1 MFSMFCAVVLAAA
14 ATPAP
19 APASGLHVLKS
30 LAVPGDGGWD
40 YLTADADA
48 RRLYVSHSDHVAVVD
63 LDSEKVVGEVKNTQG
78 VHGIAVAPDLKR
90 GFVSAGRA
98 NTVTIFDLG
107 TLATIA
113 EVKTGQN
120 PDAILYEPATHRV
133 FAFNGRSGDATVI
146 EGASGTVAGTV
157 ALGGKPE
164 FAVTDGAG
172 RIYVNI
178 EDKSEL
184 VALDAKTMAVKSRWP
199 LAPCE
204 EPTGLAF
211 DVAHHRLFS
220 VCGNGLMAVV
230 DAESGRVVTTLP
242 IGQNVDGAAFD
253 AEKGLAFASN
263 GEGTLTVV
271 REESPDRFQVVANV
285 PTQRGARTIA
295 LDAKTHRLFLP
306 TAQFGPPPSP
316 SAQTPRPRPPL
327 VPGSFVV
334 LVVGE

>member
-1 MFSMFCAVVLAAA
+1 
-14 ATPAP
+14 
-19 APASGLHVLKS
+19 
-30 LAVPGDGGWD
+30 
-40 YLTADADA
+40 
-48 RRLYVSHSDHVAVVD
+48 
-63 LDSEKVVGEVKNTQG
+63 
-78 VHGIAVAPDLKR
+78 
-90 GFVSAGRA
+90 
-98 NTVTIFDLG
+98 
-107 TLATIA
+107 
-113 EVKTGQN
+113 
-120 PDAILYEPATHRV
+120 
-133 FAFNGRSGDATVI
+133 
-146 EGASGTVAGTV
+146 
-157 ALGGKPE
+157 
-164 FAVTDGAG
+164 
-172 RIYVNI
+172 
-178 EDKSEL
+178 
-184 VALDAKTMAVKSRWP
+184 MAVKSRWP